1 MNESRKGLGAEQV
14 GVVSE
19 EEGEEE
25 KVALGAED
33 LGEKISNICCAE
45 NFVDTKLS
53 LPNPIPNPVKSHVNG
68 FGFFGAYVSVR

>member
-25 KVALGAED
+25 EVALGAED
-33 LGEKISNICCAE
+33 LGEKISNVCCA
-45 NFVDTKLS
+45 
-53 LPNPIPNPVKSHVNG
+53 
-68 FGFFGAYVSVR
+68 

>member
-25 KVALGAED
+25 EEALGAED
-33 LGEKISNICCAE
+33 LGEKISNVCCA
-45 NFVDTKLS
+45 
-53 LPNPIPNPVKSHVNG
+53 
-68 FGFFGAYVSVR
+68 

>member
-33 LGEKISNICCAE
+33 LSKKISNICCA
-45 NFVDTKLS
+45 
-53 LPNPIPNPVKSHVNG
+53 
-68 FGFFGAYVSVR
+68 

>member
-1 MNESRKGLGAEQV
+1 MTESRRGLGAEQV

-33 LGEKISNICCAE
+33 FSKEISNVCCA
-45 NFVDTKLS
+45 
-53 LPNPIPNPVKSHVNG
+53 
-68 FGFFGAYVSVR
+68 

>member
-33 LGEKISNICCAE
+33 LGEKISNICCA
-45 NFVDTKLS
+45 
-53 LPNPIPNPVKSHVNG
+53 
-68 FGFFGAYVSVR
+68 